1 MRTSSLFL
9 TAAVVLGGV
18 SGAAADTLLIESVQ
32 QAAGLERP
40 TKGAAMAAVEARF
53 GAPEQIVPAVGQ
65 PPITRWVYPDF
76 TVYFEGDRVLHA
88 VARRR

>member
-1 MRTSSLFL
+1 MYRHLFL
-9 TAAVVLGGV
+9 TAALLLGAASGV
-18 SGAAADTLLIESVQ
+18 AADTLLIDTVRQS
-32 QAAGLERP
+32 AGLERP
-40 TKGAAMAAVEARF
+40 ARGDSMAQVEARF
-53 GAPEQIVPAVGQ
+53 GAPGQIVDAVGQ

>member
-1 MRTSSLFL
+1 MRMYIPALTGALLLGMMSS
-9 TAAVVLGGV
+9 VV
-18 SGAAADTLLIESVQ
+18 ADTLLIESVQ

-40 TKGAAMAAVEARF
+40 AKGESMAQVEARF

-65 PPITRWVYPDF
+65 PPITRWVYPGF
-76 TVYFEGDRVLHA
+76 TVYFENDHVLHA